1 MPACWKRSRSNET
14 ARWIS
19 RATKDVLR
27 LPLKV
32 ALPDIKWFWVDSI
45 CPICAAGQVPSL
57 CLKFPIRGGRC
68 ILGGACQNYGREKLN
83 LQAEHGVDPC
93 ARALGRRL
101 SAFKRG
107 KRRLLGG
114 WHRSRRL
121 LDGRLIHRGHRSRSR
136 SAGSCDAR
144 DCSGWRGSELLQI
157 GKIARLFGARLNG
170 GE

>member
-1 MPACWKRSRSNET
+1 MLGNKLAITPRSGSGWLT
-14 ARWIS
+14 PSDKS
-19 RATKDVLR
+19 RYRTSSG
-27 LPLKV
+27 
-32 ALPDIKWFWVDSI
+32 FGSI

-83 LQAEHGVDPC
+83 LQTEHGVDPC

-121 LDGRLIHRGHRSRSR
+121 LDGRLIHRGHRSRS
-136 SAGSCDAR
+136 AGSCDAR
-144 DCSGWRGSELLQI
+144 DCSGWWGSELLQI